1 MDKIIH
7 YLEDPFFMSGAV
19 IGVKPLRGTTFF
31 EEHWDFKTHIVD
43 IKNTQYKVRRNDYIW
58 AEDPQVR
65 ELQKRFLAEQSNVLE
80 EFCKR
85 NNVRHPNQETISM
98 MYFKFTKQ
106 IIEDIKFEVASDG
119 LVTTDLSIG
128 YNGWRSYGSISKL
141 FN

>member
-1 MDKIIH
+1 MSTTKSKPAKKLCPSALIIA
-7 YLEDPFFMSGAV
+7 G
-19 IGVKPLRGTTFF
+19 GVEAQF
-31 EEHWDFKTHIVD
+31 
-43 IKNTQYKVRRNDYIW
+43 NY
-58 AEDPQVR
+58 
-65 ELQKRFLAEQSNVLE
+65 
-80 EFCKR
+80 
-85 NNVRHPNQETISM
+85 QETISM